1 MRLRIVTPLSVVV
14 DEDADSLRAE
24 DASGSF
30 GIRPGHAPFLT
41 ALAVSI
47 VSWKTAG
54 LERFCALRGGVL
66 TVTGGSTVAIATRE
80 AVARRRSGNAGR
92 AGSGSVPVRSRRG
105 TGRACRDDAPA
116 IARHSPDDQPVAA
129 RLWHGNLP
137 MTEDPTVRNE
147 TDPLVEEI
155 RKHRAR
161 RDRWLREGDMSVG
174 RRLAQI
180 GVLGWIFV
188 VPTLAGLFFGR
199 WLDAQFG
206 TGIFWSAPMML
217 LGLCIG
223 GWTAWKWMN
232 AR

>member
-1 MRLRIVTPLSVVV
+1 
-14 DEDADSLRAE
+14 
-24 DASGSF
+24 
-30 GIRPGHAPFLT
+30 
-41 ALAVSI
+41 
-47 VSWKTAG
+47 
-54 LERFCALRGGVL
+54 
-66 TVTGGSTVAIATRE
+66 
-80 AVARRRSGNAGR
+80 
-92 AGSGSVPVRSRRG
+92 
-105 TGRACRDDAPA
+105 
-116 IARHSPDDQPVAA
+116 
-129 RLWHGNLP
+129 
-137 MTEDPTVRNE
+137 MTEDPAERNE
-147 TDPLVEEI
+147 TDPLIEEI

-161 RDRWLREGDMSVG
+161 RDRWLREGDLSVG

-199 WLDAQFG
+199 WLDERLG